1 MYSIWIIIIYK
12 TFRNSEESDKGKY
25 DTLDDREKALKKKEE
40 ELKSREDEETRRQ
53 VWNSSIGLGFL
64 RKTYRL
70 RCCEVTSFCMQ
81 SKKANG
87 REEREGKNIILAVCT
102 DLLIK
107 TFSLMPLSLPL
118 TFVSLVRFF
127 NCMQNGVTSQRLSL
141 KVFLKNHRPV
151 LRELY
156 GMENV

>member
-1 MYSIWIIIIYK
+1 M
-12 TFRNSEESDKGKY
+12 
-25 DTLDDREKALKKKEE
+25 KKKEE

-107 TFSLMPLSLPL
+107 TFSLIPLSLPL

-127 NCMQNGVTSQRLSL
+127 NCMQNDVTSQRPESFPKKSQTCTTGTVWYGKCLIFFHKFHYAWIKGL
-141 KVFLKNHRPV
+141 KT
-151 LRELY
+151 
-156 GMENV
+156 